1 MSYDK
6 QQLIDL
12 PATKTHLVGIDSD
25 GCVFDSMTAKQ
36 RLVFHPVVI
45 EHWGLQAIEK
55 ELRETM
61 EFVNLYS
68 QTRGQD
74 RFVCFDLSIDLLAK
88 RPEVLESGATL
99 PDTADLKAWL
109 ASGGPFG
116 NNGLEAAIGG
126 EKGDELKDSASL
138 KKILGWS
145 LGVDEGVKQLKV
157 IPPFPHARV
166 FLEQVGELADPI
178 VVSSTPIAA
187 LNHEWESNR
196 IRPCVTFIAA
206 KEIGTKVQHLSMATQ
221 GGKYALDRV
230 LMIGDAPKDME
241 SAEEVGVHFYPIN
254 PGKEDA
260 SWQRLH
266 EGIFTKFLTGDYRAE
281 LEQELKDQFLA
292 SMPAEPDWP
301 QVDPGFG
308 LHVSA

>member
-12 PATKTHLVGIDSD
+12 PANKTHLVGIDSD

-36 RLVFHPVVI
+36 RLVFHTVVI

-68 QTRGQD
+68 QSRGQD
-74 RFVCFDLSIDLLAK
+74 RFVCFDLSIDLLQK
-88 RPEVLESGATL
+88 RPEVLAAKVSL
-99 PDTADLKAWL
+99 PDTADLKTWL

-116 NNGLEAAIGG
+116 NNGLEAAIAG
-126 EKGDELKDSASL
+126 EKVEALKDSASL

-145 LGVDEGVKQLKV
+145 LGVDAGVKTLDI
-157 IPPFPHARV
+157 IPPFPHAKF
-166 FLEQVGELADPI
+166 FLEHVGEQADPI

-187 LNHEWESNR
+187 LNHEWEGNH
-196 IRPCVTFIAA
+196 IRPYVKFIAA
-206 KEIGTKVQHLSMATQ
+206 KEIGTKVEHLTMATTN
-221 GGKYALDRV
+221 GKYDRDKV

-266 EGIFTKFLTGDYRAE
+266 EEIFAKFLEGSYTPE

-301 QVDPGFG
+301 QVG
-308 LHVSA
+308 